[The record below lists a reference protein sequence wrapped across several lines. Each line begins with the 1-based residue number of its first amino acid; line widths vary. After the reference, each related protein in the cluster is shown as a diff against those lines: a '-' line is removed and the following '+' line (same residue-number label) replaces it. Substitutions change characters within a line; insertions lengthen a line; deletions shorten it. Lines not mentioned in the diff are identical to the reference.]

1 LLAKNSAFGYHKPAL
16 RWRLT
21 AVQTAN
27 NTNYYARLEGMQM
40 LTPVLLSGG
49 VGSRLWPVS
58 RETHPKQFLPLA
70 GEITMLQETLQRT
83 AGLEAGAPVVVCN
96 EEHRFMVA
104 EQFRQINLQASA
116 LILEPQGRNTAPAA
130 ALAALQAVGAD
141 PESILLVLPADHL
154 IRDVGAFAQAVE
166 KALPLA
172 RGGRLMTFGVV
183 PTAPETGY
191 GYIKCGAAMGDDL
204 YELDRFVEKPD
215 AATALTYLDGGGYL
229 WNSGMF
235 LMRAKSFLEELGRYA
250 PEILSCCEQAML
262 AATVDMHFVRPDAQ
276 AFKLCPSDSIDYAV
290 MEKTKVGG
298 VVSLDCGWSDVG
310 AWSALWEVAE
320 RDADGNVCRGD
331 VILDNCHGSYFR
343 SDSRLVAAT
352 GVDNLVVVETADA
365 ILVADRNNVQDVKR
379 IVNTLKQLNRTEASL
394 HRRVYRPWGSYESL
408 VTSERFQVKR
418 IVVIPGQRLSLQMH
432 HHRAEH
438 WIVVKGTAEVTCEDK
453 VFMLGE
459 DESTYIPLGHK
470 HRLTNPGHIPL
481 EIIEVQSGAYL
492 GEDDIVRFEDVY
504 GRSK

>member
-1 LLAKNSAFGYHKPAL
+1 
-16 RWRLT
+16 
-21 AVQTAN
+21 
-27 NTNYYARLEGMQM
+27 M

-70 GEITMLQETLQRT
+70 GEISMLQETLRRT
-83 AGLEAGAPVVVCN
+83 TPLASSAPVVVCN

-104 EQFRQINLQASA
+104 EQLRQLDLQASA
-116 LILEPQGRNTAPAA
+116 LILEPQGRNTAPAV
-130 ALAALQAVGAD
+130 ALAALHAINSD
-141 PESILLVLPADHL
+141 PEAILLVLPADHL
-154 IRDVGAFAQAVE
+154 ITNVDAFVAAVD

-172 RGGRLMTFGVV
+172 QQGRLMTFGVV

-191 GYIKCGAAMGDDL
+191 GYIKCGSLVDEDL
-204 YELDRFVEKPD
+204 YDLERFVEKPD
-215 AATALTYLDGGGYL
+215 AETARGYLESGGYL

-235 LMRAKSFLEELGRYA
+235 LLRAQTYLDELAKLA
-250 PEILSCCEQAML
+250 PEILACCQRSMQH
-262 AATVDMHFVRPDAQ
+262 ATTDMYFVRPDEEE
-276 AFKLCPSDSIDYAV
+276 FKHCPSDSIDYAV
-290 MEKTKVGG
+290 MEKTAVGG

-320 RDADGNVCRGD
+320 RDTQGNVCRGD
-331 VILDNCHGSYFR
+331 VILDNCQDSYFR

-352 GVDNLVVVETADA
+352 GVENLVVVETADA
-365 ILVADRNNVQDVKR
+365 ILIADRRKVQDVKR
-379 IVNTLKQLNRTEASL
+379 IVNTLKLQKRTEASL
-394 HRRVYRPWGSYESL
+394 HLRVYRPWGSYESL
-408 VTSERFQVKR
+408 VTSDRFQVKR
-418 IVVIPGQRLSLQMH
+418 IVVNPEQRLSLQMH

-470 HRLTNPGHIPL
+470 HRLANPGRIPL

>member
-1 LLAKNSAFGYHKPAL
+1 
-16 RWRLT
+16 
-21 AVQTAN
+21 
-27 NTNYYARLEGMQM
+27 M

-70 GEITMLQETLQRT
+70 SEITMLQETLQRT
-83 AGLEAGAPVVVCN
+83 TGLNAAAPMVVCN

-104 EQFRQINLQASA
+104 EQLRQLQLAA
-116 LILEPQGRNTAPAA
+116 GGLILEPEGRNTAPAV
-130 ALAALQAVGAD
+130 ALAAIQAVAQDAD
-141 PESILLVLPADHL
+141 AVMLVLPADHL
-154 IRDVGAFAQAVE
+154 IKNVDAFVKAVQA
-166 KALPLA
+166 ALPLA
-172 RGGRLMTFGVV
+172 EQGRLMTFGVV

-191 GYIKCGAAMGDDL
+191 GYIKCGGSLGEDL
-204 YELDRFVEKPD
+204 FELERFVEKPD
-215 AATALTYLDGGGYL
+215 AATAQGYLDDGGFL

-235 LMRAKSFLEELGRYA
+235 LLRAGTYLEQLGKLA
-250 PEILSCCEQAML
+250 PDMLSACEKAMSSASADL
-262 AATVDMHFVRPDAQ
+262 DFVRPDAA
-276 AFKLCPSDSIDYAV
+276 AFAACPSDSIDYAV
-290 MEKTKVGG
+290 MEKTDVGG

-310 AWSALWEVAE
+310 AWSALWEVADQ
-320 RDADGNVCRGD
+320 DADGNATNGD
-331 VILDNCHGSYFR
+331 VLLHNCRNSYFR

-365 ILVADRNNVQDVKR
+365 ILVADREQVQGVKD
-379 IVNTLKQLNRTEASL
+379 IVNALKDQDRTEATL

-408 VTSERFQVKR
+408 ITSERFQVKQ
-418 IVVIPGQRLSLQMH
+418 IVVNPGETLSLQMH

-438 WIVVKGTAEVTCEDK
+438 WIVVNGTAEVTCEDK

-470 HRLTNPGHIPL
+470 HRLANPGRIPL
-481 EIIEVQSGAYL
+481 ELIEVQSGAYL

-504 GRSK
+504 GRSE

>member
-1 LLAKNSAFGYHKPAL
+1 
-16 RWRLT
+16 
-21 AVQTAN
+21 
-27 NTNYYARLEGMQM
+27 M

-58 RETHPKQFLPLA
+58 RETHPKQFLPLF
-70 GEITMLQETLQRT
+70 GEISMLQETLRRT
-83 AGLEAGAPVVVCN
+83 TGLEASAPLVVCN

-104 EQFRQINLQASA
+104 EQLRQLELQASA
-116 LILEPQGRNTAPAA
+116 LILEPLGRNTAPAV
-130 ALAALQAVGAD
+130 ALAALQAVSVD
-141 PESILLVLPADHL
+141 PDSILLVLPADHL
-154 IRDVGAFAQAVE
+154 IRNVEAFVAAVD
-166 KALPLA
+166 KGLPLA
-172 RGGRLMTFGVV
+172 REGRLMTFGVV

-191 GYIKCGAAMGDDL
+191 GYLKCGAALGEDL
-204 YELDRFVEKPD
+204 YELERFVEKPD
-215 AATALTYLDGGGYL
+215 AIAAQGYLDSGGYL

-235 LMRAKSFLEELGRYA
+235 LFGAQGYLDELGKRA
-250 PEILSCCEQAML
+250 PDILTCCQQAMD
-262 AATVDMHFVRPDAQ
+262 AATVDMHFVRPDERL
-276 AFKLCPSDSIDYAV
+276 FKQCPSDSVDYAV
-290 MEKTKVGG
+290 MERTDNGG

-310 AWSALWEVAE
+310 AWSALWEVAD

-331 VILDNCHGSYFR
+331 VIVDDCRDSYFR
-343 SDSRLVAAT
+343 SDSRLVAAL
-352 GVDNLVVVETADA
+352 GVENMVVVETADA
-365 ILVADRNNVQDVKR
+365 ILVADRGKVQDVKR
-379 IVNTLKQLNRTEASL
+379 IVNVLKDQKRAEAIL

-470 HRLTNPGHIPL
+470 HRLANPGHIPL

-504 GRSK
+504 GRSN

>member
-1 LLAKNSAFGYHKPAL
+1 
-16 RWRLT
+16 
-21 AVQTAN
+21 
-27 NTNYYARLEGMQM
+27 M

-58 RETHPKQFLPLA
+58 RESHPKQFLPLA
-70 GEITMLQETLQRT
+70 GEVTMLQETLQRT
-83 AGLEAGAPVVVCN
+83 AGLKAAAPLVVCN

-104 EQFRQINLQASA
+104 EQLRQLDLQAGA
-116 LILEPQGRNTAPAA
+116 LILEPMGRNTAPAV
-130 ALAALQAVGAD
+130 ALAAVQAVTAD
-141 PESILLVLPADHL
+141 PESVLLVLPADHL
-154 IRDVGAFAQAVE
+154 IKNVDAFVAAVD

-172 RGGRLMTFGVV
+172 LEGRLMTFGVV

-191 GYIKCGAAMGDDL
+191 GYIKCGSVLADDL
-204 YELDRFVEKPD
+204 YQLERFVEKPD
-215 AATALTYLDGGGYL
+215 ADTARDYMEDGGYL

-235 LMRAKSFLEELGRYA
+235 LLRAQSYLDELGKLA
-250 PEILSCCEQAML
+250 PDILSCCQQAMD
-262 AATVDMHFVRPDAQ
+262 AATVDMHFVRPDAEI
-276 AFKLCPSDSIDYAV
+276 FERCPSDSIDYAV
-290 MEKTKVGG
+290 MEKTDAGG

-310 AWSALWEVAE
+310 AWSSLWEVAE
-320 RDADGNVCRGD
+320 RDPQGNVCRGD
-331 VILDNCHGSYFR
+331 VIVDNCRGSYFR

-352 GVDNLVVVETADA
+352 GVENLVVVETADA
-365 ILVADRNNVQDVKR
+365 ILVADREKVQDVKR
-379 IVNTLKQLNRTEASL
+379 IVNILRKQERTEASL

-418 IVVIPGQRLSLQMH
+418 IVVNPGQRLSLQMH

-470 HRLTNPGHIPL
+470 HRLANPGHIAL
-481 EIIEVQSGAYL
+481 ELIEVQSGAYL

-504 GRSK
+504 GRSQ